1 MIVTKMIDLIGNTPM
16 LEFKMKKNDWK
27 VYLKLEKFNPGQS
40 MKDRMALN
48 MIEEAEK
55 TGKLKPGGTIIESSS
70 GNTAIG
76 LAITCAIKG
85 YKFIAVVDH
94 HASVE
99 KIDMIKAYG
108 GKIVVVGQDK
118 NDAEVAVVE
127 RETTAKRMSEEI
139 PNAFFPNQAENPAN
153 KRGYIDTLASELII
167 DLSTIDEFY
176 GAIGTGGSI
185 CGTATGLKKLGSEAK
200 INAIEPAGSIIF
212 GGKGGSYF
220 QSGTGNPEG
229 AGIPSIIDF
238 NLIDNNFYATDKEA
252 FNTCRHFAKNYALLI
267 GGSAGGVLYKAL
279 EDINNKKGFG
289 IAVILLCDGGEK
301 YLNNV
306 YNDEWM
312 RKNQLLDF
320 TIESNIEEWLENAK

>member
-1 MIVTKMIDLIGNTPM
+1 MIVNKVTDLIGNTPM
-16 LEFKMKKNDWK
+16 LKLKMKNNDWN

-40 MKDRMALN
+40 MKDRMAFN

-76 LAITCAIKG
+76 LSIVSAIKG

-108 GKIVVVGQDK
+108 GEIVVVGQDK
-118 NDAEVAVVE
+118 NDDEVAVVE
-127 RETTAKRMSEEI
+127 RETTAKRMAEEI
-139 PNAFFPNQAENPAN
+139 PNAFFPNQADNFAN
-153 KRGYIDTLASELII
+153 RGGYVNSLATELVK
-167 DLSTIDEFY
+167 DLGTIDEFY
-176 GAIGTGGSI
+176 GAIGTGGSV
-185 CGTATGLKKLGSEAK
+185 CGTAEGLKKLSSNTV
-200 INAIEPAGSIIF
+200 INAIEPVGSIIF
-212 GGKGGSYF
+212 GGEGGPYF

-229 AGIPSIIDF
+229 AEIPTIIDF
-238 NLIDNNFYATDKEA
+238 NLINNNFYATDKEA
-252 FNTCRHFAKNYALLI
+252 FNTCRYFAKNYGLLI

-279 EDINNKKGFG
+279 EEINKKTGTG
-289 IAVILLCDGGEK
+289 NAVILLCDGGEK

-306 YNDEWM
+306 FNDEWIN
-312 RKNQLLDF
+312 KNNLLDV
-320 TIESNIEEWLENAK
+320 SIEEKVKEWVINAK